1 MSRIREG
8 FGVDLPVLTLFEN
21 PTIAGLA
28 DGLSTSGITVA
39 SSTEDFI

>member
-1 MSRIREG
+1 MSRIRDS
-8 FGVDLPVLTLFEN
+8 FGVDLPVLSLFEN

-28 DGLSTSGITVA
+28 ACLAESGMTDT